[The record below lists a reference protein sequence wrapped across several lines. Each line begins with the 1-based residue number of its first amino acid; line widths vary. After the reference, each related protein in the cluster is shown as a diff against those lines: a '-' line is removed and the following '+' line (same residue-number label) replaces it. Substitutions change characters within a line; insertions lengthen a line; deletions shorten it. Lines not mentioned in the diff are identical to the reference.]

1 MFRLSLLLLLFWG
14 SFTIADDGPQRL
26 TPAEAAKKID
36 QQVTVELAVKSTG
49 GGRNRYLNSAPDF
62 SQAGNFTIF
71 IPQAAMPKFTAAKI
85 DKPDEY
91 YYGKTI
97 QVTGTVT
104 LNREK
109 PQITVTDPAQ
119 IKIMTEKSGPLI
131 HKATHI
137 YKQVGALPIK
147 ADSYRFDD
155 KPSHPVIVWIHGGAL
170 INGHRESVPA
180 WLMETCR
187 DNGFVLVSLDYRLAP
202 ETQLPEIIADIEDAF
217 RWISQE
223 GPQLFA
229 GDPQR
234 IGVVGGSAGGYLT
247 LTAGFRAEPRPA
259 VLVSLWGYG
268 DLVGPWYSEPSP
280 HPRHQTTK
288 LSRDEAF
295 QQVSGPPV
303 SDSRERKG
311 NGGAFYNFCRQ
322 QGLWPKAVS
331 GWDPHTEAEKFTPF
345 MAVKNVSPKYP
356 PTLLIHGDQDTDV
369 PHQQSAMMA
378 AEFEKYKVEHQFLS
392 IPGAEHGLAG
402 VNPEEIQKTYRATAD
417 FLRQHLI
424 SP

>member
-1 MFRLSLLLLLFWG
+1 MFGWRLPLLLLLG
-14 SFTIADDGPQRL
+14 STAIADDGSQPL
-26 TPAEAAKKID
+26 TPAEAAKKVD

-71 IPQAAMPKFTAAKI
+71 IPQADMPKFTAAKI
-85 DKPDEY
+85 DKPDEF

-119 IKIMTEKSGPLI
+119 IKIMTEKSGPPI

-155 KPSHPVIVWIHGGAL
+155 KPSHPVVVWIHGGAL

-187 DNGFVLVSLDYRLAP
+187 ENNFVLVSLDYRLAP

-217 RWISQE
+217 RWIAKE

-229 GDPQR
+229 ADPRR

-280 HPRHQTTK
+280 HPRHRNTTM
-288 LSRDEAF
+288 SRDEAY

-331 GWDPHTEAEKFTPF
+331 GWDPHTEGEKFTPF
-345 MAVKNVSPKYP
+345 MAVKNVSPKFP

-378 AEFEKYKVEHQFLS
+378 AEFQKHKVEHQFLS

-402 VNPEEIQKTYRATAD
+402 ADPQVIKTTYRTAAE
-417 FLRQHLI
+417 FLRKHLR